1 MNVYL
6 LRLIAALTYNRFKNK
21 NMKKIFNLKNFLMAS
36 VLLLVT
42 VPANAD
48 TSPETKSRV
57 KNSTQKS
64 ISDYFR
70 VPGFILPVQTLKKDS
85 AEKVKVLFTT
95 DSAGRVNFAIAQS
108 TNERLKREVE
118 KRFSGLILKG
128 LPQNV
133 VHGVTLSF
141 MLQ

>member
-70 VPGFILPVQTLKKDS
+70 VPGFILPVLLFILNQG
-85 AEKVKVLFTT
+85 EGKVL
-95 DSAGRVNFAIAQS
+95 
-108 TNERLKREVE
+108 
-118 KRFSGLILKG
+118 
-128 LPQNV
+128 
-133 VHGVTLSF
+133 
-141 MLQ
+141 LQMKLFRCG